1 MATISAAAMP
11 GPASGPGTLIDMDGE
26 TEDKFLADF
35 AREFMQH
42 SSSLELPASMVEFAS
57 FPSPAVDLP
66 PQVGRN
72 PTSDLLQAN
81 PCDSLSMHREHAH

>member
-11 GPASGPGTLIDMDGE
+11 GSAAGPGTLIDMDGD

-42 SSSLELPASMVEFAS
+42 SSSLELPASMVEFTS
-57 FPSPAVDLP
+57 FPSPGVDLP

-72 PTSDLLQAN
+72 PPSDLRPAPLAT
-81 PCDSLSMHREHAH
+81 P